1 MVCLKRP
8 KINYK
13 KANNQYIML
22 VGFWYASRY
31 DLLFSQYM
39 LLRMLQD
46 VEACGFEYYSPGDL
60 PDGK

>member
-13 KANNQYIML
+13 KANNQYIMF

-31 DLLFSQYM
+31 DLLFWPVYATKDASG
-39 LLRMLQD
+39 
-46 VEACGFEYYSPGDL
+46 C
-60 PDGK
+60 